1 MGERIHL
8 MTRVSVDWFYRYCFF
23 LRVDIVDTRLADDA
37 FSNRAAHFVFSV
49 CSVAESAVRL
59 FRAHRSFHQHD
70 YADT

>member
-1 MGERIHL
+1 M
-8 MTRVSVDWFYRYCFF
+8 
-23 LRVDIVDTRLADDA
+23 DTRLADDA